1 MIGTSFKEY
10 AFIRVCIFFLHYIA
24 PISIACCVLTLFIR
38 HSVFRIPKLLE
49 IIAIAETAFYLFI
62 YLPRRYYLQH
72 AAIHPTTLSKNERHR
87 LFRLCHENVPDA
99 ELYLRKW
106 FNWAPITD
114 IKRDNVKEFFCWA
127 LLNKGAWGPEDE
139 EELEH
144 YADSIEELLGGVLEP
159 GRGLARP
166 IRLTLDKVNMMH
178 RSLIWYCCVAVV
190 DTITYCSMLFYGFQ
204 FHRLRLSRTLT
215 VFPFRPITLTSPY
228 KTPAKTI
235 SYWHRPHTSRN
246 RLPVLFIHGIGIGLY
261 PYVNFLAR
269 LNGREEDE
277 VSDGQIGIIAIE
289 MMPVSFRITSEML
302 EKDQM
307 CEEILQIVN
316 KHHWEKFVLV
326 SHSYG
331 SIVSTHLLRHRDTTS
346 RIGSVLLVDPVSFLL
361 HLPDVA
367 YNFTCRPPRR
377 ANEHQLYYFA
387 SMDMGV
393 SHTLARRFFWS
404 ENILWREDVD
414 GRQLS
419 VALSGQ
425 DLIVDTVAVGRYLA
439 NGHVGTLRDEEWQER
454 PWKGEALDVLWFQH
468 KDHAQIFDNEKDY
481 KRLIRVVRNYS
492 LIKD

>member
-114 IKRDNVKEFFCWA
+114 INRDNVKEFFCWA

-178 RSLIWYCCVAVV
+178 RSLIWYCVSSSAGSA
-190 DTITYCSMLFYGFQ
+190 DLFVI
-204 FHRLRLSRTLT
+204 L
-215 VFPFRPITLTSPY
+215 
-228 KTPAKTI
+228 
-235 SYWHRPHTSRN
+235 
-246 RLPVLFIHGIGIGLY
+246 
-261 PYVNFLAR
+261 
-269 LNGREEDE
+269 
-277 VSDGQIGIIAIE
+277 GIILIFKT
-289 MMPVSFRITSEML
+289 VCSCRRY
-302 EKDQM
+302 D
-307 CEEILQIVN
+307 
-316 KHHWEKFVLV
+316 
-326 SHSYG
+326 
-331 SIVSTHLLRHRDTTS
+331 HLLFHALLWISVPPTPTFSDAYCLSISSHHTHESLQNARKDHLLLASTS
-346 RIGSVLLVDPVSFLL
+346 HFEKSSSSSIHTRNWNWTVPICQ
-361 HLPDVA
+361 LP
-367 YNFTCRPPRR
+367 CKIEWPRR
-377 ANEHQLYYFA
+377 
-387 SMDMGV
+387 G
-393 SHTLARRFFWS
+393 
-404 ENILWREDVD
+404 
-414 GRQLS
+414 
-419 VALSGQ
+419 
-425 DLIVDTVAVGRYLA
+425 
-439 NGHVGTLRDEEWQER
+439 
-454 PWKGEALDVLWFQH
+454 
-468 KDHAQIFDNEKDY
+468 
-481 KRLIRVVRNYS
+481 
-492 LIKD
+492 